1 MFQAQLSAAK
11 LCRGTNRIIASKLML
26 YQVGQRRRGYIR
38 NGFKLRRMLCWH
50 SAHFRKSSYPSGCA
64 PHALLK
70 LDHVNRVGWRP
81 LKATSCILCECDV
94 VPSCI
99 LCECDVVTCM
109 LGLWRLRT
117 CTSVDQNAPARP
129 PPRFE
134 LWLSLVVVRLERESC
149 GVELHIRALAW
160 ARKRWERLPGLRWCA
175 LPIVVEFV

>member
-1 MFQAQLSAAK
+1 MSRHKSHHGKQTHVVPSRPAPTRLHSEWIQITSHAVLAFGTLSK
-11 LCRGTNRIIASKLML
+11 IILS
-26 YQVGQRRRGYIR
+26 QW
-38 NGFKLRRMLCWH
+38 LRATLSRML
-50 SAHFRKSSYPSGCA
+50 
-64 PHALLK
+64 HALVK
-70 LDHVNRVGWRP
+70 LDHVNGVGWRP

-117 CTSVDQNAPARP
+117 CTSADQNAPARP

-134 LWLSLVVVRLERESC
+134 LWLSLVVVRLGRESC

-160 ARKRWERLPGLRWCA
+160 ARKRWELLPGLRWCA
-175 LPIVVEFV
+175 LPIVVKFV